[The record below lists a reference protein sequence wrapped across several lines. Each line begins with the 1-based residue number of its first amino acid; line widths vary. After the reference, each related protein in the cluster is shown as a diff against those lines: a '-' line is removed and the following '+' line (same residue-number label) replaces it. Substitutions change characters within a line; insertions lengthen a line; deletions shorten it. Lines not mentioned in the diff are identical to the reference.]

1 MAARESAYVWAKN
14 IHAFVFYISFSVM
27 EILPA
32 VSFRQNEY
40 IFGGA
45 KLPNN
50 FWKFI
55 LSVYD
60 WCLLKFKNDLV
71 TRLRLNNHV
80 KVPEA
85 TLKERIKLL
94 KRDFNNSG
102 GRADKTFAAFKSFV
116 YNSKFIEGGGMLD
129 SIHYYFINARDNMP
143 NNDIKARVDD
153 FIRNCYRL
161 IKVFYKRGIQCRNL

>member
-40 IFGGA
+40 INGGA

-55 LSVYD
+55 LSLYD
-60 WCLLKFKNDLV
+60 WCLLKFKMDLV

-94 KRDFNNSG
+94 KRDFNSG

-116 YNSKFIEGGGMLD
+116 YNSKFNEGHESYHDWRG
-129 SIHYYFINARDNMP
+129 NEC
-143 NNDIKARVDD
+143 
-153 FIRNCYRL
+153 NCYS
-161 IKVFYKRGIQCRNL
+161 IE